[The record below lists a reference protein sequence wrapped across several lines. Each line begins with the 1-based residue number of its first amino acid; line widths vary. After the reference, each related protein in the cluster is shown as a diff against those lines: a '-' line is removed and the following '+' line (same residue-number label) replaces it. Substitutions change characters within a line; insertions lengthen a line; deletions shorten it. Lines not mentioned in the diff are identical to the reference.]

1 MDLRVASCTDT
12 GRARTNNE
20 DSLLAEAPL
29 VAVADG
35 MGGHEGGEVAS
46 GIAIDVLRTWKDRLD
61 GLSGHEAAEKL
72 REALTDANRAVY
84 AKGQEEEAL
93 LSMGTTLT
101 AAWANDDVLALA
113 HVGDSRAYLMRGGK
127 LQQLTEDQTVAQEWV
142 RRGRLSAEEAETS
155 PQRHILLQAIGAEP
169 ERLQIDT
176 MTVELRPGDRLM
188 VASDGLSGMVRDR
201 ELEEIL
207 RAHPDPDEAVRVLV
221 DAANAAGG
229 EDNISVV
236 LLEVVGDPGGAVVE
250 GAEGDPPSAPVIVD
264 HGPGAAAPSRSRRR
278 FTVPRM
284 GIVAAAAVA
293 VLVVMAVLLLVRP
306 TGPNYVVSTD
316 EEIVVVLDGQVGDL
330 NTPAEGEIVKRYPDE
345 KLDEFSRP
353 AQRRLREG
361 LPVESL
367 AEAETVIANQPR
379 QQGPKDTPTPEPKK
393 TADPS
398 ASPDASPDVSPEDT
412 PG

>member
-1 MDLRVASCTDT
+1 MDLRVASLTDT

-20 DSLLAEAPL
+20 DSLLADAPL

-46 GIAIDVLRTWKDRLD
+46 GIAIDVLRTWKDRLE
-61 GLSGHEAAEKL
+61 GLSGRDAAEKL
-72 REALTDANRAVY
+72 REALADANRAVY
-84 AKGQEEEAL
+84 EKGREEETL

-169 ERLQIDT
+169 ERLHIDT

-188 VASDGLSGMVRDR
+188 VASDGLSGMVRERD
-201 ELEEIL
+201 LEQIL
-207 RAHPDPDEAVRVLV
+207 QSHPDPDEAVRVLV
-221 DAANAAGG
+221 DAANASGG

-236 LLEVVGDPGGAVVE
+236 LLDVAGGPAGAVA
-250 GAEGDPPSAPVIVD
+250 GAEDDPPGAPVIVD
-264 HGPGAAAPSRSRRR
+264 HGTSAAAARGAQRTSRI
-278 FTVPRM
+278 PRM
-284 GIVAAAAVA
+284 GIIAAAAVL

-306 TGPNYVVSTD
+306 TGPHYVVSTD
-316 EEIVVVLDGQVGDL
+316 DEIVVVLDGAVGDR

-353 AQRRLREG
+353 TQRRLREG
-361 LPVESL
+361 IPVDSL
-367 AEAETVIANQPR
+367 DEAEAVIRNQPR
-379 QQGPKDTPTPEPKK
+379 QQGPKDTPTPEPKG
-393 TADPS
+393 TDEPGTS
-398 ASPDASPDVSPEDT
+398 PEASPGDT
-412 PG
+412 PGDTPR

>member
-1 MDLRVASCTDT
+1 MDLRVASLTDM

-20 DSLLAEAPL
+20 DSLLAETPL

-46 GIAIDVLRTWKDRLD
+46 GIAIDVLRTWKDKLD

-236 LLEVVGDPGGAVVE
+236 LLDVAGDPGGAVVE
-250 GAEGDPPSAPVIVD
+250 VAEGDPPASVIVD
-264 HGPGAAAPSRSRRR
+264 RGPGAGAPSRSRRR
-278 FTVPRM
+278 FSIPRA
-284 GIVAAAAVA
+284 GIVAAAAVL

-316 EEIVVVLDGQVGDL
+316 DEIVVVLDGQVGDL
-330 NTPAEGEIVKRYPDE
+330 NTPAEGEVVKRYPDE
-345 KLDEFSRP
+345 KLDEFSRT

-361 LPVESL
+361 IPVESL
-367 AEAETVIANQPR
+367 AESETVIANQPR
-379 QQGPKDTPTPEPKK
+379 QQGPKDTPTPEPKE
-393 TADPS
+393 TAEPS
-398 ASPDASPDVSPEDT
+398 ASPDASPGASPQDT
-412 PG
+412 TG